1 MANDFDIKMMVKSS
15 AIEKKSNSWGRLGST
30 SLSDQPIQPN
40 FIQRGPDWLCWLAG
54 RSDFCLEIII
64 FWKNNKNLFPGT
76 YVNLQDKAGDTNLI
90 FASRGG
96 HKQIVE
102 ALIKKYADV
111 DTRGK
116 DGKSFFCSI

>member
-1 MANDFDIKMMVKSS
+1 M
-15 AIEKKSNSWGRLGST
+15 
-30 SLSDQPIQPN
+30 
-40 FIQRGPDWLCWLAG
+40 
-54 RSDFCLEIII
+54 
-64 FWKNNKNLFPGT
+64 KNNKNLFPGT

-116 DGKSFFCSI
+116 DGKSFFCSIQKAVAEYF